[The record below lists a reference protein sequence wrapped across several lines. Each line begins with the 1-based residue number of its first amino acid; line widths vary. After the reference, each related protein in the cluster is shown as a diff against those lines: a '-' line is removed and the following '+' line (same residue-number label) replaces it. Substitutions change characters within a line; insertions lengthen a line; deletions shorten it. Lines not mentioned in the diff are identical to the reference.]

1 MGSDGILAGLKNWWA
16 RLKETRETA
25 RQRKAQVNQAMEA
38 LIDMTGLNVRSV
50 RNYARKLRPALCAAL
65 DHVDEFVAIIPGVL
79 AISPRAWSHD
89 PMVNSLFVTREELV
103 PLFRQRG
110 EAKQYFKNSR
120 PDEAYAL
127 LTMDREDKTVLT
139 TAQQGV
145 IVRRDIPRT
154 SVTFKNHR
162 LVAMSQSEDETRAE
176 IKMRGLRVLANL
188 AREQISGLKSRELE
202 LKELENLNKVKLSM
216 MMTRSQ
222 SAGLS
227 PDEAKKIKT
236 EMAESR
242 RSLEE
247 IRGQLRQARSSVE
260 IQLAALKQALLSAR
274 ELLSGEEDSLL
285 LNEFSMIAQQGSGE
299 KTHQVTLARITM
311 GKEFRREA
319 VLVRFK
325 RSDFS

>member
-1 MGSDGILAGLKNWWA
+1 MDSDGILAGLKNWWA

-50 RNYARKLRPALCAAL
+50 SNYAKKLRPALCAAL
-65 DHVDEFVAIIPGVL
+65 DHVDEFVTIIPGVL
-79 AISPRAWSHD
+79 HISPRTWSHE
-89 PMVNSLFVTREELV
+89 PTVNSLFVTREELA
-103 PLFRQRG
+103 PLFIHRG
-110 EAKQYFKNSR
+110 EAKAYFKISR

-139 TAQQGV
+139 TSQQGA

-162 LVAMSQSEDETRAE
+162 LVAVSKNEDETRAE
-176 IKMRGLRVLANL
+176 IKMQGLRVLANL
-188 AREQISGLKSRELE
+188 AREHISGLKSRELE

-216 MMTRSQ
+216 MTTRSQ
-222 SAGLS
+222 SPGLL
-227 PDEAKKIKT
+227 PEEAQKIKT

-247 IRGQLRQARSSVE
+247 IRGQLRQARSPVE
-260 IQLAALKQALLSAR
+260 VQLAALKQALLSAG

-285 LNEFSMIAQQGSGE
+285 LNEFSMIAKQGSGE